1 MLNLTQAEH
10 EIANAL
16 QLINGKNEVSVEVL
30 AESFLNIIS
39 VIEPIISA
47 YKSTHTSYNALKQDY
62 DEREKIIENTDQVFS
77 TYRIKLS
84 QLEAQIGELKKENQ
98 HLKDGQKYTMENRIR
113 PALSMKENSINE
125 MQQPSISEAKQRY
138 IEDQISSLWLSV
150 CSKTGKIGDAIHNQ
164 FGSQSEGES
173 LIKTQKYE
181 EMLIKSLS
189 TLSELQK
196 GETITVPSNS
206 TSPAIQKTAALRT
219 SLEDYVCGIKN
230 SKQSSVSI
238 RKPPKPEKSG
248 KKQNI
253 SVVSNDP
260 SWLFENGL
268 RKYSHAMTP
277 NRVYNNYTKKTSG
290 YFDEQIY
297 HSVDECNSC
306 KGRSK
311 QNLL

>member
-1 MLNLTQAEH
+1 MINLAQAEH

-16 QLINGKNEVSVEVL
+16 QLINSKNEVSVEIL

-47 YKSTHTSYNALKQDY
+47 YKSTHTSYKALKQDY
-62 DEREKIIENTDQVFS
+62 DEREKIIENTDEVLS
-77 TYRIKLS
+77 SYRIKLS
-84 QLEAQIGELKKENQ
+84 QLESQLSELKKENQ
-98 HLKDGQKYTMENRIR
+98 SLKDSQKYTTENRIR
-113 PALSMKENSINE
+113 PALSMKENSYNE
-125 MQQPSISEAKQRY
+125 IQPSSISEAKQRY
-138 IEDQISSLWLSV
+138 IEDQISSLWTSL
-150 CSKTGKIGDAIHNQ
+150 CNKTGKISDAVHNQ
-164 FGSQSEGES
+164 FGHQSDGEM
-173 LIKTQKYE
+173 LIKDQKYE

-189 TLSELQK
+189 TLIDLQK
-196 GETITVPSNS
+196 GETITVSSNNISPS
-206 TSPAIQKTAALRT
+206 IQKTAALRT

-230 SKQSSVSI
+230 SKLSNVSV

-248 KKQNI
+248 KKQNT
-253 SVVSNDP
+253 SVISNDP

-306 KGRSK
+306 KNRSK
-311 QNLL
+311 QNL